1 MYINIYFL
9 IYFFFKF
16 FNFLIF
22 FNFFEFSLDLCE
34 WDITIHHLP
43 CALGEWDSS
52 PSSMNPLTIK
62 THCIMATS
70 TLFGKEIKTLENHWT
85 VVEGSVK
92 KFTAKMLKDVVEIR
106 VKYSE
111 EYEHYYA
118 VIILNQGYVS
128 WQLDYKFKGEE
139 GDLIDPKSFRVYQLT
154 NGTVNITRCTGKVL

>member
-1 MYINIYFL
+1 
-9 IYFFFKF
+9 
-16 FNFLIF
+16 
-22 FNFFEFSLDLCE
+22 
-34 WDITIHHLP
+34 
-43 CALGEWDSS
+43 
-52 PSSMNPLTIK
+52 
-62 THCIMATS
+62 MATS
-70 TLFGKEIKTLENHWT
+70 TLFGKEIKTLEQHWT

-92 KFTAKMLKDVVEIR
+92 KFTAKMIKDVVEIR

-118 VIILNQGYVS
+118 VVILNQGYVS

>member
-1 MYINIYFL
+1 
-9 IYFFFKF
+9 
-16 FNFLIF
+16 
-22 FNFFEFSLDLCE
+22 
-34 WDITIHHLP
+34 
-43 CALGEWDSS
+43 
-52 PSSMNPLTIK
+52 
-62 THCIMATS
+62 MATS

-92 KFTAKMLKDVVEIR
+92 KFTAKMLNDVVEIR
-106 VKYSE
+106 VKYSD

-118 VIILNQGYVS
+118 MIILKQGYVS